1 MLAIFFNVANSW
13 LFDDIGSFPLFM
25 VFSLLLFLD
34 DEEFNRLPIPRQKRV
49 KSNFKT
55 SALTR
60 LSSGLILVFVALQLT
75 LPLRHFLYPG
85 YPDWTGEGQ
94 RFAWR
99 MKIQH
104 RTFDRIKFTLMSSEV
119 AFEEVLLPEQHITMN
134 QYTQMANSPQMLVQ
148 FAEYAEDLAKKRNPN
163 MHFMVKCE
171 SRVKFNGSEYVNIFP
186 PNLDILRASRTHD
199 SYNEWMEP
207 MPRSYEN

>member
-1 MLAIFFNVANSW
+1 
-13 LFDDIGSFPLFM
+13 
-25 VFSLLLFLD
+25 
-34 DEEFNRLPIPRQKRV
+34 
-49 KSNFKT
+49 
-55 SALTR
+55 
-60 LSSGLILVFVALQLT
+60 
-75 LPLRHFLYPG
+75 
-85 YPDWTGEGQ
+85 
-94 RFAWR
+94 
-99 MKIQH
+99 
-104 RTFDRIKFTLMSSEV
+104 MSSEV

-148 FAEYAEDLAKKRNPN
+148 FAEYAEDLAKKRNPK

-171 SRVKFNGSEYVNIFP
+171 SRVKFNGSDYVNIFP